1 MLPHNSLNCIQTEAA
16 ALSHSLGGEKWFK
29 DMLLEWTRGR
39 EMATTNQ
46 HTQLFRPHLLITACA
61 DESSF
66 VHATCSLEGARS
78 VLACIA
84 FTRSAADAPSSDS
97 P

>member
-1 MLPHNSLNCIQTEAA
+1 
-16 ALSHSLGGEKWFK
+16 
-29 DMLLEWTRGR
+29 MLLFKRDATGR
-39 EMATTNQ
+39 ASARLEFAANLTNVVGVCTTF
-46 HTQLFRPHLLITACA
+46 LFTACA